1 MPGKGLVPEETCGC
15 LSGNISGGFRRKKGK
30 SYFSL
35 THVNEG
41 FCATPLP
48 RRLTI
53 GRTWRICERRPRR
66 ALFDLPDET
75 RAPFPQLPAPGK
87 SLCAVGVMDAGV
99 STAAAVS
106 RLDSAPALGLSE
118 WLAAARPV
126 IGAIAASS
134 LMLLA
139 CSWFAF
145 GSGVLGSGRDVG
157 RPDPVRIGTT
167 PQLVGGPS
175 GTAAQPGAHG
185 RVDVG
190 NRQPSRSGAAASTR
204 EVRQTSESGPEP
216 VAPAA
221 TGPGPA
227 STRAPAPSLSPASPA
242 TAQSESSASPAPTPV
257 VPDDVTSSLPAALD
271 HLPSVPLPPVTSPV
285 TVPDLSAPAAST
297 ATTILGVP

>member
-1 MPGKGLVPEETCGC
+1 MEAGL
-15 LSGNISGGFRRKKGK
+15 
-30 SYFSL
+30 
-35 THVNEG
+35 
-41 FCATPLP
+41 
-48 RRLTI
+48 
-53 GRTWRICERRPRR
+53 
-66 ALFDLPDET
+66 
-75 RAPFPQLPAPGK
+75 
-87 SLCAVGVMDAGV
+87 
-99 STAAAVS
+99 STAAGVS
-106 RLDSAPALGLSE
+106 RLDSAPALGLRE
-118 WLAAARPV
+118 WLAGARPV
-126 IGAIAASS
+126 IGAIAASG

-145 GSGVLGSGRDVG
+145 GSGVLGPGRDVG
-157 RPDPVRIGTT
+157 RRDPVRIGGTT

-190 NRQPSRSGAAASTR
+190 NRQPFHGGAAASTR

-242 TAQSESSASPAPTPV
+242 TAQSAASASPAPTPV
-257 VPDDVTSSLPAALD
+257 VPDAVTSSLPAALD